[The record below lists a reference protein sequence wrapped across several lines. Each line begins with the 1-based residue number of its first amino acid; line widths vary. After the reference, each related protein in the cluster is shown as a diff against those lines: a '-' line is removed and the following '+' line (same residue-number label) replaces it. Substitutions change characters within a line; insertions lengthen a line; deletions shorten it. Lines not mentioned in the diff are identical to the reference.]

1 MAPVFGAWP
10 AWPAPSDGGVGQRWG
25 AGSPG
30 WPGAPPDSPADVE
43 LAEPDDDGDCPPEVD
58 GCPPEGDCWP
68 PADGLP
74 EDPDGG
80 DALGG
85 WALGG
90 DDVGIVTLGV
100 AQPATDSATN
110 ATNPTH
116 ARFCRQ
122 IKKFSCR
129 ARLRGHCPAAPLL

>member
-1 MAPVFGAWP
+1 
-10 AWPAPSDGGVGQRWG
+10 
-25 AGSPG
+25 
-30 WPGAPPDSPADVE
+30 
-43 LAEPDDDGDCPPEVD
+43 VD

-74 EDPDGG
+74 DDGLPDDGLPDDPDGG

-100 AQPATDSATN
+100 AQPATDSATD

-116 ARFCRQ
+116 ARFRRQ

-129 ARLRGHCPAAPLL
+129 DRPRGHRPAAPLL